1 MSLSLTGKHWLL
13 RHGKAL
19 GTSLVQHLL
28 EERGI
33 SPKSAAQRDEI
44 PINPYLFPDIQ
55 RVVARI
61 QHAIQRHEGIA
72 IAGDYDCDGITA
84 TTQLLR
90 AFRRRGLDPLIHLP
104 HRIHDGYGLKE
115 NTIDVFHS
123 KGIHLLITVDTGITA
138 LAAITK
144 AKTMGMDVIVIDH
157 HAIPESLPPAFAFLH
172 PALSS
177 LPPPHPAATGV
188 VFSLLSAWEGS
199 SWPENNIDCALAS
212 IGTIADLV
220 PLLGC
225 NRLLVTQG
233 LEAFG
238 KIREGPLALL
248 REQAGLMEG
257 KTLSSS
263 DIAFRI
269 APRINAAGRMA
280 DPRIALDALIFG
292 GSAVTQLEELNLERQ
307 RETLHLFESI
317 THALDSHDIPPFIC
331 IIEERISPGIMGLI
345 AGKLTQHYGRPS
357 LVGSI
362 QGTLCTASLRS
373 TPLYDIVDALQR
385 YSHYFESF
393 GGHAQAAGCT
403 FSLRVIDHVREALTS
418 DVRSTISPEN
428 LRPTIAID
436 AILHPN
442 DISLR
447 LCEELQ
453 ELDPFGQGNPE
464 PRFLLQNISLNS
476 ARQMGSDRSHLQGF
490 IGDTRGIGFGL
501 GSLFS
506 SLSQPLD
513 LVCRLGINEWQGR
526 RSPQIYIEDMRPAI
540 TSDKCL
546 SQGKERDQHF
556 ASW

>member
-1 MSLSLTGKHWLL
+1 
-13 RHGKAL
+13 
-19 GTSLVQHLL
+19 
-28 EERGI
+28 
-33 SPKSAAQRDEI
+33 
-44 PINPYLFPDIQ
+44 
-55 RVVARI
+55 
-61 QHAIQRHEGIA
+61 
-72 IAGDYDCDGITA
+72 
-84 TTQLLR
+84 
-90 AFRRRGLDPLIHLP
+90 
-104 HRIHDGYGLKE
+104 
-115 NTIDVFHS
+115 
-123 KGIHLLITVDTGITA
+123 
-138 LAAITK
+138 
-144 AKTMGMDVIVIDH
+144 
-157 HAIPESLPPAFAFLH
+157 
-172 PALSS
+172 
-177 LPPPHPAATGV
+177 
-188 VFSLLSAWEGS
+188 
-199 SWPENNIDCALAS
+199 
-212 IGTIADLV
+212 
-220 PLLGC
+220 
-225 NRLLVTQG
+225 
-233 LEAFG
+233 
-238 KIREGPLALL
+238 
-248 REQAGLMEG
+248 
-257 KTLSSS
+257 
-263 DIAFRI
+263 
-269 APRINAAGRMA
+269 
-280 DPRIALDALIFG
+280 
-292 GSAVTQLEELNLERQ
+292 
-307 RETLHLFESI
+307 
-317 THALDSHDIPPFIC
+317 
-331 IIEERISPGIMGLI
+331 MGLI